1 MTISHHPP
9 EDLLADYATG
19 ALDEAEQLVVG
30 VHVADCPRCRRFVRA
45 IERLA
50 GASIEAAEPVA
61 MAADAFDAVMARID
75 RRPQAAPRVSEAA
88 EHDPELADLPEMVK
102 RCKIGKR
109 RRVAPGISMRPIMLS
124 GTGKSRAFLLRSEP
138 GARMLEHTHSG
149 SELTCVLKGS
159 FIHLG
164 GYYGPGDF
172 DYGDDEVDHRP
183 VVGDE
188 GPCLCLVA
196 MTGDLRMHG
205 LLGRL
210 ISPFVRL

>member
-88 EHDPELADLPEMVK
+88 EHDPELADLPE
-102 RCKIGKR
+102 
-109 RRVAPGISMRPIMLS
+109 
-124 GTGKSRAFLLRSEP
+124 
-138 GARMLEHTHSG
+138 
-149 SELTCVLKGS
+149 
-159 FIHLG
+159 
-164 GYYGPGDF
+164 
-172 DYGDDEVDHRP
+172 
-183 VVGDE
+183 
-188 GPCLCLVA
+188 
-196 MTGDLRMHG
+196 
-205 LLGRL
+205 
-210 ISPFVRL
+210 

>member
-61 MAADAFDAVMARID
+61 VAADAFDAVMARID

-88 EHDPELADLPEMVK
+88 EHDPDDPEPGPDDHGDRQREAQQFDVVMDPQL
-102 RCKIGKR
+102 R
-109 RRVAPGISMRPIMLS
+109 RRKKGRVAQAQHSSDAEHADR
-124 GTGKSRAFLLRSEP
+124 
-138 GARMLEHTHSG
+138 GAE
-149 SELTCVLKGS
+149 
-159 FIHLG
+159 
-164 GYYGPGDF
+164 
-172 DYGDDEVDHRP
+172 
-183 VVGDE
+183 
-188 GPCLCLVA
+188 
-196 MTGDLRMHG
+196 
-205 LLGRL
+205 
-210 ISPFVRL
+210 